1 MDTYPTFHQL
11 QDDTYAPFE
20 FSDVRQLM
28 QLGELDEKA
37 RRRLVCAVEC
47 LHEQDPAAY
56 FDTILPYMRSFPHH
70 FEQELYTCQG
80 NLIQLESYAKIMP
93 FAWFGL
99 QRSAYR
105 GGAEFISALKRAGC
119 TRRFRSIALVKN
131 GLWDDSVDA
140 LVGMSFDGLRA
151 LDLSGNRIWH
161 ELGDPIELEL
171 ASLTDVV

>member
-70 FEQELYTCQG
+70 FEQETLHVPGQPHPAGVLRQNHAVCVVWPS
-80 NLIQLESYAKIMP
+80 EERVS
-93 FAWFGL
+93 WWSRVH
-99 QRSAYR
+99 QRSQESRVHAPLQ
-105 GGAEFISALKRAGC
+105 ETS
-119 TRRFRSIALVKN
+119 
-131 GLWDDSVDA
+131 LW
-140 LVGMSFDGLRA
+140 
-151 LDLSGNRIWH
+151 
-161 ELGDPIELEL
+161 
-171 ASLTDVV
+171 